1 MILKFYIMRF
11 EQTNHFIYKKNFK
24 KTHRLGAR
32 KRFLLRYEVKKISI
46 GPCTFIIGHKT
57 LVFLFILQNPLSVFI
72 SQPIPQVWSNFL
84 LHKLI
89 LHYMKQLKYS
99 LYGIEIEYITLFDT
113 FLPLISRMSARQAF
127 DLFFPWPLGLC

>member
-46 GPCTFIIGHKT
+46 GPTALID
-57 LVFLFILQNPLSVFI
+57 VAVVRLS
-72 SQPIPQVWSNFL
+72 
-84 LHKLI
+84 
-89 LHYMKQLKYS
+89 
-99 LYGIEIEYITLFDT
+99 D
-113 FLPLISRMSARQAF
+113 ARFA
-127 DLFFPWPLGLC
+127 